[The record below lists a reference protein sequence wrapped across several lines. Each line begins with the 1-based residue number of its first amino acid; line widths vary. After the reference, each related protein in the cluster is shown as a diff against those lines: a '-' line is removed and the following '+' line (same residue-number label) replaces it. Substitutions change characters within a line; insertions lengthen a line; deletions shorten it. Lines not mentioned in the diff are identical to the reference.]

1 MALVKCPRC
10 GLATTGQNINGMC
23 AICISEFVTQFT
35 DINGIQCPN
44 VDRYIIWRNLNL
56 ISPELATKFV
66 EDWVENG

>member
-10 GLATTGQNINGMC
+10 GLDTYCSNINGMC
-23 AICISEFVTQFT
+23 ATCVMEFVTQLT
-35 DINGIQCPN
+35 YIDDIQCLN

-56 ISPELATKFV
+56 ISPELASKFV